1 VGPALLLPSAT
12 PAPHPESSAPPTLT
26 DFRLSFAPSCKIN
39 GAAIFTHTSAFRQ
52 LAAPSAQHERNI
64 ALSITPGFSALP
76 GRARGR
82 QRLRGRSNPS
92 RRCARLPLVLSYSF
106 SIALLPT
113 ALLPWSAMSPITES
127 AYVTSKGQVVVP
139 ARLRR
144 KFGIKPGTR
153 LNFTEEKGRIVVQ
166 PFTKEF
172 IDSFCGIF
180 KLKPGEKSAVQE
192 LLEDRDRERAR
203 EDRELAEDKRK

>member
-1 VGPALLLPSAT
+1 MHRG
-12 PAPHPESSAPPTLT
+12 
-26 DFRLSFAPSCKIN
+26 
-39 GAAIFTHTSAFRQ
+39 
-52 LAAPSAQHERNI
+52 AAPS
-64 ALSITPGFSALP
+64 LD
-76 GRARGR
+76 
-82 QRLRGRSNPS
+82 
-92 RRCARLPLVLSYSF
+92 LSYKF
-106 SIALLPT
+106 GVTLL
-113 ALLPWSAMSPITES
+113 LVVSLPKSTMSPITES

-153 LNFTEEKGRIVVQ
+153 LNFSEEKGRIVVQ
-166 PFTKEF
+166 PVTKAF

-203 EDRELAEDKRK
+203 KDRELAEDKRK

>member
-1 VGPALLLPSAT
+1 
-12 PAPHPESSAPPTLT
+12 
-26 DFRLSFAPSCKIN
+26 
-39 GAAIFTHTSAFRQ
+39 
-52 LAAPSAQHERNI
+52 
-64 ALSITPGFSALP
+64 
-76 GRARGR
+76 
-82 QRLRGRSNPS
+82 
-92 RRCARLPLVLSYSF
+92 
-106 SIALLPT
+106 
-113 ALLPWSAMSPITES
+113 MSPITES

-192 LLEDRDRERAR
+192 LLEDRDRERAH